1 MHCQL
6 RAASDFENSGQ
17 SRGCGARG
25 WPFSFCRCWLR
36 TAGMATQRTDHNPR
50 NRKMKN
56 ALLNALAWLT
66 GASKTL
72 LAFVLP
78 ILRDS
83 TATLLTSLLPIALE
97 VVASLADSP
106 KSGEEKRVAA
116 VDQIKAAAISAGIQ
130 ASARAVNL
138 AIELAVQKLEEGK

>member
-1 MHCQL
+1 
-6 RAASDFENSGQ
+6 
-17 SRGCGARG
+17 
-25 WPFSFCRCWLR
+25 
-36 TAGMATQRTDHNPR
+36 MATQRTAHNPR

-83 TATLLTSLLPIALE
+83 TATLLSSLLPIAME
-97 VVASLADSP
+97 VVSSLADSQ
-106 KSGEEKRVAA
+106 KTGDQKRSAA
-116 VDQIKAAAISAGIQ
+116 VEQIKAAAIQTGIIAT
-130 ASARAVNL
+130 ASAINL
-138 AIELAVQKLEEGK
+138 AVELAVAKLKGSAE